1 MGAQRSGNRRW
12 SRTALMGTVVV
23 VWQLYDLASA
33 TEAPSRAVLMLN
45 YFFLAGGLIAV
56 AGSLIAYL
64 RTE

>member
-1 MGAQRSGNRRW
+1 
-12 SRTALMGTVVV
+12 MGTVVV